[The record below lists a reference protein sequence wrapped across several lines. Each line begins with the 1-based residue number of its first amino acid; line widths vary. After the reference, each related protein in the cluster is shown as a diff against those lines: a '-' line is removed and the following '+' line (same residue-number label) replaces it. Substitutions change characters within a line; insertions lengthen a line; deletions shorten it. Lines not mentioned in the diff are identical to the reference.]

1 MQTRTPL
8 TAMLAASLV
17 LIAGG
22 CMSSTAPTQSSTVTG
37 TATFRERMALPPGA
51 VFEATLEDVSRADT
65 PAEILGSTRKASPGN
80 PPFAFS
86 IEYDPSRIDPS
97 HQYAVR
103 AQVIVDGRPMFVT
116 DTRHPVLT
124 AGHPATVDIV
134 MKRASSSAPV
144 TAAAAAGQSAS
155 ARRQGLYTYMA
166 DAGMFVDCATGE
178 RLPVA
183 QEGDNAALERAYS
196 AARKAPGAAL
206 LAVVEG
212 RVEVRT
218 PMEGAARP
226 TLIVERFVSV
236 GEGTCGNEQSTA
248 VLENTYWKLVRL
260 GATPVTVAEKQQEPY
275 FVLQPETGRVIGS
288 GGCNRMT
295 GSYTLSGAKLTF
307 RQMAGTMMACLEG
320 MDVEREF
327 HKALQQVA
335 SWRIEGETLE
345 LFDAGG
351 VSIAQFE
358 SRYLK

>member
-1 MQTRTPL
+1 MQPATHL

-37 TATFRERMALPPGA
+37 TATYRERMALPPNA
-51 VFEATLEDVSRADT
+51 VFEATLEDVSRADA
-65 PAEILGSTRKASPGN
+65 PAEVLGSTRNESPGN
-80 PPFAFS
+80 PPFAFA
-86 IEYDPSRIDPS
+86 IEYDASRIDPS

-103 AQVIVDGRPMFVT
+103 TQVLVDGRPMFVT

-134 MKRASSSAPV
+134 MRRASSGAP
-144 TAAAAAGQSAS
+144 AAATADQPATG
-155 ARRQGLYTYMA
+155 RRQGLYTYMA

-218 PMEGAARP
+218 PMEGAPRP

-236 GEGTCGNEQSTA
+236 GEGTCGNQQSTA

-260 GATPVTVAEKQQEPY
+260 GATTVTLAEKQQEPY

-295 GSYTLSGAKLTF
+295 GSYTLAGDKLTF
-307 RQMAGTMMACLEG
+307 GQMAATMMACAEG

-327 HKALQQVA
+327 HKALRQVA

-351 VSIAQFE
+351 VSTAQFE

>member
-1 MQTRTPL
+1 
-8 TAMLAASLV
+8 
-17 LIAGG
+17 
-22 CMSSTAPTQSSTVTG
+22 MSSTAPTQSSTVTG
-37 TATFRERMALPPGA
+37 TATYRERMALPPDA
-51 VFEATLEDVSRADT
+51 VFEARLEDVSRADA

-80 PPFAFS
+80 PPFDFA
-86 IEYDPSRIDPS
+86 IGYDPSRIDPS

-103 AQVIVDGRPMFVT
+103 AQVLLDGRPLFVT

-134 MKRASSSAPV
+134 MRRASSGTPV
-144 TAAAAAGQSAS
+144 PTAETADQPAAG
-155 ARRQGLYTYMA
+155 RRQGLYTYMA
-166 DAGMFVDCATGE
+166 DAGLFVDCATGE

-183 QEGDNAALERAYS
+183 QEGDNAALESAYS

-226 TLIVERFVSV
+226 TLVVERFVSV
-236 GEGTCGNEQSTA
+236 GEGTCGNPQSTA

-260 GATPVTVAEKQQEPY
+260 GATTVTLAEKQQEPY

-288 GGCNRMT
+288 GGCNLMT
-295 GSYTLSGAKLTF
+295 GSYTLAGDQITF
-307 RQMAGTMMACLEG
+307 GQIAATMMACAEG

-327 HKALQQVA
+327 HQALRQVA